1 MKNLLTCCTVKL
13 NICMNSIAYILII
26 VFIIS
31 CSSEDTNSLHLT
43 PEETKYI
50 QSLKKPVIA
59 APCPDYPPIDFTDH
73 DGNHIGLSHDYLDE
87 ISKKLGVTFTVATI
101 QSWADVLQ
109 AAKDRK
115 VDIVLSIQDVP
126 ERHSYLQFTKPY
138 VRIPNVIVVQKSN
151 TKVNNLDD
159 LAGMKIAAVKGYA
172 VIDFIKKK
180 YPSFTIETVKNETEG
195 LMKLSFGEY
204 DAMIISL
211 STVSYLVD
219 TYGITNLRIAG
230 TVGYD
235 WNLCI
240 GVRND
245 DPVLFSIISK
255 ALNSIPESKR
265 RAIYQRWISL
275 APRPF
280 YKEKEFWYI
289 LTVLLFGGLLV
300 IIGIIAWNA
309 SLRRQVKIK
318 TQQLED
324 ELYWHKKTQEQLLL
338 EKERLLITIQSIGD
352 AFISTDDKG
361 NIILSNKQADVLFNN
376 SISLGKDV
384 KSFVSFTESNKQ
396 NLVDPIAEC
405 ISLKKPIVYYHLKC
419 QCNNRTIDVSVA
431 SSPIEIENTI
441 IGAVTI
447 IRDITDM
454 LAMQNELIKLQQFE
468 TLGILAAGIAH
479 DFNNI
484 LTAIMGN
491 AEIALLMLLKNTKGN
506 DVLEIIDGIKKS
518 VKSAQS
524 LTGQLLT
531 YAKGGKPIK
540 KEGNIIQLIYDTV
553 DFMTHGSSVKVEYIV
568 DDNIENFD
576 FDEHQISHV
585 FRNIV
590 LNAIQAMNKSGVLT
604 VTVKKVELKHDVL
617 QLPDGEYVMI
627 KFSDTGK
634 GIPQEHI
641 SKIFDPYFTT
651 KEKGTGLGLTTS
663 LSIIRQHGGT
673 ITVSSSDKGT
683 EFTVYLPKIKGTVS
697 VNETHNA
704 RVDSISAHVLILD
717 DRQEILDVTAGML
730 DILGCTYDTAN
741 HSDDAINKILTAKER
756 GKPFDCVLV
765 DITIPGSI
773 SGVDAFAQMKKIQE
787 KLKGIVMSGYADNS
801 AIADYAQYGFSWY
814 LVKPFTF
821 DDLKQALI
829 KATIA

>member
-1 MKNLLTCCTVKL
+1 
-13 NICMNSIAYILII
+13 MNSIAYILTI

-43 PEETKYI
+43 SEEIKYI

-159 LAGMKIAAVKGYA
+159 LAGKKIAAVKGYA

-180 YPSFTIETVKNETEG
+180 YPSFTIEAVKNETEG

-230 TVGYD
+230 NAGYD

-289 LTVLLFGGLLV
+289 LTLLLFGGLLV

-318 TQQLED
+318 TQQLEH

-376 SISLGKDV
+376 MISLGKDV
-384 KSFVSFTESNKQ
+384 RSLVNFTESTTQK
-396 NLVDPIAEC
+396 LVDPIGEC
-405 ISLKKPIVYYHLKC
+405 IKLKKSVIYYHLKC

-468 TLGILAAGIAH
+468 SLGILAAGIAH

-491 AEIALLMLLKNTKGN
+491 AEIASLMLLKNTKGN

-540 KEGNIIQLIYDTV
+540 KEGNIIQLIHDTV
-553 DFMTHGSSVKVEYIV
+553 DFVTHGSSVKVGYIV
-568 DDNIENFD
+568 DGNIENFD

-697 VNETHNA
+697 VNENHNA

-730 DILGCTYDTAN
+730 DILGCTYDTAS